1 LPLIFDLNPYDFS
14 EFAVEVLGW
23 EPDDLESD
31 PERLT
36 QLEVVLP
43 EYGEVLTPSY
53 AVSDPDGNGWLM
65 LVQVIPPGSDF
76 DEVEPAVAQSTTRW
90 HASPQAKF
98 ERLLREKEIPIGLL
112 DNGTDLRLVYAPRGE
127 SSGHLTFP
135 IQAMCEV
142 SGRLILGA
150 MHMLL
155 SADRIFNMP
164 SDRTL
169 WALLRES
176 RKYQAEV
183 STKLSEQVLDALW
196 ELLRGFQ
203 TADEASGGRLLGE
216 IAKEDPQHIYG
227 GLITTLL
234 RLVFLLYAEDEGLMP
249 QDTVYTRNYSVTGLY
264 DRLREDAG
272 NYPDTMDQR
281 YGAWAWLLSLFRV
294 VYDGGGHAQM
304 YLPAR
309 HGQLFD
315 PNEYSFL
322 EGRPPKTN
330 YQEFE
335 RIEPPRVSDRV
346 IHRVLQGLLVLDGE
360 RLSYR
365 SLDVEQIGSVYEA
378 IMGYEVERATAPS
391 IGVWSKPKSSK
402 SSVTVV
408 VNVDEVLA
416 TKPSDRA
423 RLLKDIAG
431 CEIAGK
437 ALSELKAC
445 AGSFRRASYG
455 RTDSQS

>member
-1 LPLIFDLNPYDFS
+1 MATDPEILRHKEWLGFLQPVGLVVSPPALVKAQAVVNRDVINLQQTLQDIVSEGDNQTKVPSWISDFS

-23 EPDDLESD
+23 EPDDLETD

-53 AVSDPDGNGWLM
+53 AVSDPDADGWLM

-76 DEVEPAVAQSTTRW
+76 DEVESAVAQSTTRW

-169 WALLRES
+169 SALLRES

-183 STKLSEQVLDALW
+183 STKLSEQVLDAIWNLM
-196 ELLRGFQ
+196 LGFS
-203 TADEASGGRLLGE
+203 T
-216 IAKEDPQHIYG
+216 
-227 GLITTLL
+227 
-234 RLVFLLYAEDEGLMP
+234 
-249 QDTVYTRNYSVTGLY
+249 
-264 DRLREDAG
+264 
-272 NYPDTMDQR
+272 
-281 YGAWAWLLSLFRV
+281 
-294 VYDGGGHAQM
+294 
-304 YLPAR
+304 
-309 HGQLFD
+309 
-315 PNEYSFL
+315 
-322 EGRPPKTN
+322 
-330 YQEFE
+330 
-335 RIEPPRVSDRV
+335 
-346 IHRVLQGLLVLDGE
+346 
-360 RLSYR
+360 
-365 SLDVEQIGSVYEA
+365 
-378 IMGYEVERATAPS
+378 
-391 IGVWSKPKSSK
+391 
-402 SSVTVV
+402 
-408 VNVDEVLA
+408 
-416 TKPSDRA
+416 
-423 RLLKDIAG
+423 
-431 CEIAGK
+431 
-437 ALSELKAC
+437 
-445 AGSFRRASYG
+445 
-455 RTDSQS
+455 